1 VDLGIKGRRAIV
13 CASSK
18 GLGRACAVALANEG
32 VHVTLTAR
40 GAEALKKTA
49 DEIRKANPGV
59 TVTEIVGDI
68 TTPAGREA
76 VLKACP
82 EPDIL
87 INNAGGPPPGDFRNW
102 TRDDWIKA
110 IDANMLTPIE
120 LIKATVDG
128 MMARKFGRIV
138 NITSAAVK
146 APIEVL
152 GLSNGARAGLTGF
165 VAGIARKTVINN
177 VTINALLPGPFD
189 TDRLRGTRQAQSG
202 RAVRRSRGIRTGLRV
217 PVRRQGRL
225 HHRTEPPA
233 RRRRVSGHAMK
244 AVWYER
250 TGPAPEVLTCGE
262 MPTPMAGPG
271 EVRVRLEASG
281 VNPADVGR
289 RGGSYRAM
297 EYPRV
302 IPNSDGAG
310 IIDQVGD
317 GVTRLKAGQRVWLF
331 NGQRNGRAFGT
342 AAEYIALA
350 EHLVTPLPDNLS
362 FAEGATLGIPAMTAW
377 TCLYCDGPIVGQTV
391 LVTGGAG
398 AVGHYAVQLAKWG
411 GAKVI
416 ATVSSAAKGE
426 QARLAGAD
434 LVINYRNEDVVAKAK
449 AFTGQRGVDRVVDVD
464 FGGNIETTL
473 KLMGMNSTIAVYATN
488 GNRTPVVPMREL
500 MEKCIALRALVL
512 FALPP
517 PLLAAAQADISKWLS
532 AGPRIHNVAAQFAL
546 SDTAQAHLAV
556 EKGDK
561 MGTVIVD
568 CAR

>member
-1 VDLGIKGRRAIV
+1 V
-13 CASSK
+13 
-18 GLGRACAVALANEG
+18 
-32 VHVTLTAR
+32 
-40 GAEALKKTA
+40 
-49 DEIRKANPGV
+49 
-59 TVTEIVGDI
+59 
-68 TTPAGREA
+68 
-76 VLKACP
+76 
-82 EPDIL
+82 
-87 INNAGGPPPGDFRNW
+87 
-102 TRDDWIKA
+102 
-110 IDANMLTPIE
+110 
-120 LIKATVDG
+120 
-128 MMARKFGRIV
+128 
-138 NITSAAVK
+138 
-146 APIEVL
+146 
-152 GLSNGARAGLTGF
+152 
-165 VAGIARKTVINN
+165 
-177 VTINALLPGPFD
+177 
-189 TDRLRGTRQAQSG
+189 
-202 RAVRRSRGIRTGLRV
+202 
-217 PVRRQGRL
+217 
-225 HHRTEPPA
+225 
-233 RRRRVSGHAMK
+233 K

-250 TGPAPEVLTCGE
+250 TGPAPEVLVHGE
-262 MPTPMAGPG
+262 MPTPVAGPG

-289 RGGSYRAM
+289 RGGGYRAM

-317 GVTRLKAGQRVWLF
+317 GVTRLKPGQRIWLF

-350 EHLVTPLPDNLS
+350 EHLVTPLPDKLS

-377 TCLYCDGPIVGQTV
+377 TCLFCDGPIAGKTV

-411 GAKVI
+411 GAQVI
-416 ATVSSAAKGE
+416 ATVSSAAKAE

-434 LVINYRNEDVVAKAK
+434 LVINYKTDDVVAKTM
-449 AFTGQRGVDRVVDVD
+449 AFTNQRGVDRVVDVD

-500 MEKCIALRALVL
+500 MEKCIAMRALVL

-517 PLLAAAQADISKWLS
+517 PLLAAAQADITKWLA
-532 AGPRIHNVAAQFAL
+532 AGTRIHNVAGQFAL

-561 MGTVIVD
+561 LGTVIVD